1 MENDPKKIRVDTTES
16 KNRIFVS
23 ELMHEK
29 SKTNILKYLK
39 LVQQVPAK
47 SILGNEMF
55 SLK

>member
-1 MENDPKKIRVDTTES
+1 MENDPKKIRLDTTES

-39 LVQQVPAK
+39 LVLQVPAK
-47 SILGNEMF
+47 SILGNDPF

>member
-47 SILGNEMF
+47 AILEMNRF
-55 SLK
+55 L

>member
-1 MENDPKKIRVDTTES
+1 MENDPKKIRLDTTES

-47 SILGNEMF
+47 FILGNEPF